1 MVVVSWSLLV
11 LIANTQDGSCD
22 EAGVLCPSLI
32 LSGAKAARKVEKMGE
47 IPSNGPTPYRSIR
60 LKRKKVRGS
69 HEVARR
75 KHPGD
80 FGFCFPGTKSSHEDV
95 DRGRQM
101 VLANLD
107 RHQLVHMSL
116 SCWRGPDNRRRPPV
130 RAVLLGNRQT
140 TLIGERTISRRSG
153 MPFCMVHGA
162 PLLGD
167 VRGAPLHRAARSERP
182 GRPLPKARVST
193 IGC

>member
-1 MVVVSWSLLV
+1 
-11 LIANTQDGSCD
+11 
-22 EAGVLCPSLI
+22 
-32 LSGAKAARKVEKMGE
+32 
-47 IPSNGPTPYRSIR
+47 
-60 LKRKKVRGS
+60 
-69 HEVARR
+69 
-75 KHPGD
+75 
-80 FGFCFPGTKSSHEDV
+80 
-95 DRGRQM
+95 M

-140 TLIGERTISRRSG
+140 TLIGERTISRRGG

-167 VRGAPLHRAARSERP
+167 MRGAPLHRDPPCRPVRTARSSVAKGQGLNYRMLTRRP
-182 GRPLPKARVST
+182 HQEHYPPPRRRNPTRALLPKGRISPDARLLTGGSRFPVLSPSLK
-193 IGC
+193 